1 MKTSGLADSPLFVK
15 PKIKESKQPSLQVT
29 TVSHTHDTVISSIT
43 ESILMVG
50 KEAATYRLT
59 LNEKRKLAEIIYTL
73 KMKNLRVTENEIIR
87 IALNFILCDYSLN
100 KTNSILKRVISL
112 EK

>member
-1 MKTSGLADSPLFVK
+1 MKSSGLADSPLFTK
-15 PKIKESKQPSLQVT
+15 PIIKEAKQASHQVT
-29 TVSHTHDTVISSIT
+29 TVSHTHDTVISAIT
-43 ESILMVG
+43 ESILHVG

-73 KMKNLRVTENEIIR
+73 KMKNMRVTENEIIR
-87 IALNFILCDYSLN
+87 IALNFLLCDYSMN

>member
-1 MKTSGLADSPLFVK
+1 MKASGLADSPLFIK
-15 PKIKESKQPSLQVT
+15 PKVKESKLPSHQVT
-29 TVSHTHDTVISSIT
+29 TVSHTHDTVISAIT
-43 ESILMVG
+43 ESILQVG

-87 IALNFILCDYSLN
+87 IALNFILCDYSMN
-100 KTNSILKRVISL
+100 KTSSILKRVISL

>member
-1 MKTSGLADSPLFVK
+1 MKNSGLADSPLFVK
-15 PKIKESKQPSLQVT
+15 PKIKESKQPIYQVT
-29 TVSHTHDTVISSIT
+29 TVSHTHDTVISSIN

-87 IALNFILCDYSLN
+87 IALNFILCDYSMN
-100 KTNSILKRVISL
+100 KTNSILKRIISL

>member
-1 MKTSGLADSPLFVK
+1 MKNSGLADSPLFVK
-15 PKIKESKQPSLQVT
+15 PKIKESVQPSHQVT
-29 TVSHTHDTVISSIT
+29 TVSLTHDTVVSAIAET
-43 ESILMVG
+43 ILQVG

-87 IALNFILCDYSLN
+87 IALNFILCDYSMN
-100 KTNSILKRVISL
+100 KTNSILKRAISL
-112 EK
+112 KK

>member
-1 MKTSGLADSPLFVK
+1 MKPSGLADSPLFTK
-15 PKIKESKQPSLQVT
+15 PIIKEAKQPSHQVT
-29 TVSHTHDTVISSIT
+29 TVSHPHDTVISVINHSIM
-43 ESILMVG
+43 EVG

-87 IALNFILCDYSLN
+87 IALNFILCDYTMN
-100 KTNSILKRVISL
+100 KTNSILKRVINL